1 MKKLAILFSSI
12 AMLSCSDKNKEEV
25 ITILQTADL
34 HSYLN
39 THSELFVENDSI
51 VFRNAGGLANIKTL
65 VELARQENPDGTIFI
80 DGGDLIQGSGES
92 VHSEGKIF
100 PALIQ
105 QMNYDLLIPGN
116 WEVIYGKKVK

>member
-92 VHSEGKIF
+92 VH
-100 PALIQ
+100 
-105 QMNYDLLIPGN
+105 
-116 WEVIYGKKVK
+116 